1 MTELVILLAVL
12 IAYGAWEALKL
23 IWRLTLWATKPI
35 RDEIA
40 YQRMVREER
49 KKEQRIIEAHR
60 EAVQGI
66 DAAVASYVD
75 RHERALAQLDDESR
89 RRQSDPSSEDTIAA
103 SPDPEQCTYEAQQVV
118 EAAPQGYYWS
128 WCVDPVT
135 GMVTIRAGRRKNAP
149 KKRP

>member
-23 IWRLTLWATKPI
+23 IWRLTLWVTKPI

-75 RHERALAQLDDESR
+75 RHERALAQSDDESR

-103 SPDPEQCTYEAQQVV
+103 SPEPDHSTYEAQQV
-118 EAAPQGYYWS
+118 EAVAPQGYYWS
-128 WCVDPVT
+128 WYAHPVT
-135 GMVTIRAGRRKNAP
+135 GNISLRAGRRKNAP
-149 KKRP
+149 RNRP